1 MPTFRSLAALAL
13 VLTGAVPAL
22 PLHAQGP
29 EKGDYSFGIM
39 LFTDDTGTVLNFG
52 RQWTDRLHLGV
63 ELDLREASVEEDVT
77 DVALGVDTKVARSDF
92 AIGPVARWY
101 GRAVGPVIPYLR
113 ARAVVGWGDQ
123 TFEQAGQQQYAD
135 DSFLVAAS
143 LAIGAEWF
151 PMRQVALSGYTGLQ
165 VRREV
170 RERVLNSGGSSEQTL
185 FNSGTFRS
193 ALSIHFYFR

>member
-1 MPTFRSLAALAL
+1 MPTLRYLPLLLPALWTVAPASLA
-13 VLTGAVPAL
+13 G
-22 PLHAQGP
+22 QGP
-29 EKGDYSFGIM
+29 ERGDYSVGIL
-39 LFTDDTGTVLNFG
+39 LFTDDTGTVVNFG

-77 DVALGVDTKVARSDF
+77 DIELGVDSKVAASDC

-101 GRAVGPVIPYLR
+101 GQAVGPVLPFVR
-113 ARAVVGWGDQ
+113 ARALVGWGDQ
-123 TFEQAGQQQYAD
+123 TFEQAGQEQYTD
-135 DSFLVAAS
+135 DSFRVAGS

-151 PMRQVALSGYTGLQ
+151 PMRQVSFSGYTGIQ
-165 VRREV
+165 VSREV
-170 RERVLNSGGSSEQTL
+170 RKRVLASGESAEQTR